1 MIVTLKRQMKF
12 IIVDDD
18 VNSKQ
23 KWFYGAGVAY
33 IRPDQY
39 HPIELSIG
47 WMVFKTKAIGFV
59 RN

>member
-23 KWFYGAGVAY
+23 KCFYGAGVAY

-47 WMVFKTKAIGFV
+47 WMVFRTKSLV
-59 RN
+59 

>member
-23 KWFYGAGVAY
+23 KCFYGAGVAY

-39 HPIELSIG
+39 HPIELIIG
-47 WMVFKTKAIGFV
+47 LVA
-59 RN
+59 N